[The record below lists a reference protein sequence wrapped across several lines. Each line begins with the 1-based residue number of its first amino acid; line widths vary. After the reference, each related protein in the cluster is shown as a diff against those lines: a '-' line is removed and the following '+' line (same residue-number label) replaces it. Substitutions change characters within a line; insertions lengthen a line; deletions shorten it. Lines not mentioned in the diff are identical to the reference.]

1 MKYTGLET
9 TLFLV
14 NVLVVVLSIAAAFL
28 PGKVFLG

>member
-14 NVLVVVLSIAAAFL
+14 NAVIVVLSIVVAFL